1 MSICIFSSEPIC
13 ERRSEGGGGGGRI
26 SISWP
31 IRDVAPFLGSKFKKD
46 PDFWFK
52 FGVNSRLWVLFFRK
66 ASFQYHTWGKI
77 LIFGD
82 QSLEFL
88 SKTY

>member
-1 MSICIFSSEPIC
+1 MLTRMLREQCQYVSFQANQSVSED
-13 ERRSEGGGGGGRI
+13 RKGGGGRI

-31 IRDVAPFLGSKFKKD
+31 IRDVPPSLGSKFKKD

-82 QSLEFL
+82 QS
-88 SKTY
+88 